1 MVVKIKLIDN
11 NLEFLTANRTQI
23 PKQGSINNK
32 DLGNKIESKVTHKKL
47 WTFFKIG
54 TARVKLV

>member
-1 MVVKIKLIDN
+1 M
-11 NLEFLTANRTQI
+11 EFLTANRTQI